1 MDPVGRGRAQ
11 TAEKV
16 VRLTPEHCLQRAAK
30 RFLPGATAQCPKC
43 GSTQVGREPA
53 FLRCRCC
60 GKLARIVDA
69 SLAEQAQF
77 ELRSGLCL
85 AS

>member
-1 MDPVGRGRAQ
+1 MNRAVRGGAR
-11 TAEKV
+11 TVEKV
-16 VRLTPEHCLQRAAK
+16 IRLTPEHGLQRAAK
-30 RFLPGATAQCPKC
+30 RFVSGAARECPKC
-43 GSTQVGREPA
+43 GSTHVGREPA

-69 SLAEQAQF
+69 PLAEQARF